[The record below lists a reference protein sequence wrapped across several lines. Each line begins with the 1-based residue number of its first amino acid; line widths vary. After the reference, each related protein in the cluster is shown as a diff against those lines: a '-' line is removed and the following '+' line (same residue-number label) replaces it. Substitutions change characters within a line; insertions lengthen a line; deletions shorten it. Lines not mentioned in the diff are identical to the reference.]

1 MMDEAVAMKQ
11 PIDFLDHTAVVK
23 NRRGYWI
30 VKRTQD
36 IVLSSVA
43 LIVLLPIMLLVAL
56 IIFIDDPHGSP
67 IFSQA
72 RIGRKGKTF
81 KMYKFRSMYVDAED
95 RLEELMQY
103 NEMDGPVFKIK
114 NDPRITRIGHIIRK
128 TSIDELPQ
136 LWNILKGGRCIIG
149 ATKKNLDF
157 SRVVTA

>member
-1 MMDEAVAMKQ
+1 MMNEAVATKQ

-23 NRRGYWI
+23 NRRWYWI
-30 VKRTQD
+30 AKRTQD
-36 IVLSSVA
+36 IVLSSIA

-67 IFSQA
+67 IFTQE
-72 RIGRKGKTF
+72 RIGRKGKKF

-95 RLEELMQY
+95 RLEELLQY
-103 NEMDGPVFKIK
+103 NEMDGPAFKIK
-114 NDPRITRIGHIIRK
+114 NDPRITRVGKFIRA

-136 LWNILKGGRCIIG
+136 LINVLNGGRCIIG